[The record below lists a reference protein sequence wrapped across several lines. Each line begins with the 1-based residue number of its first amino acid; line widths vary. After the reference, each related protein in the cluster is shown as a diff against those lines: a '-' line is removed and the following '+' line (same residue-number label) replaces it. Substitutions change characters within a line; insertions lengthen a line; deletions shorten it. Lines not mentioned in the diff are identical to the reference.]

1 MRIGELSEAT
11 GVAAPLLRYYET
23 KGLLRP
29 ARASNGYRDYDADAV
44 EAVSQVR
51 RLLATGLSTDEIAQ
65 LLPCVTSSVPDLEPC
80 PEVLDLLRGRTSALD
95 ERISTLSAARDALE
109 VLVRAV
115 ERAAASGVHVG
126 CARPS

>member
-11 GVAAPLLRYYET
+11 GVAAPLLRYYEA

-29 ARASNGYRDYDADAV
+29 ARAPNGYRDYDDDAV

-51 RLLATGLSTDEIAQ
+51 GLLAAGLSTDEIAQ
-65 LLPCVTSSVPDLEPC
+65 LLPCATSSIPDLDPC

-95 ERISTLSAARDALE
+95 ERIGALTAARDALE
-109 VLVRAV
+109 VFVRAV
-115 ERAAASGVHVG
+115 ERAAASKGRVR
-126 CARPS
+126 CARPT